1 MPHVPPVQGRFHLQ
15 CFPGAV
21 RRAVQSDAD
30 CPPSFYFPPPAD
42 YTVSGLYCDAADRLC
57 KAPVRHG
64 CDEMVIEIGTMHG
77 A

>member
-1 MPHVPPVQGRFHLQ
+1 MYPQ
-15 CFPGAV
+15 CKGGSTCNAFLGQCVAPCKF
-21 RRAVQSDAD
+21 DAD

-57 KAPVRHG
+57 KAPVRRD
-64 CDEMVIEIGTMHG
+64 CDGMVIEIGPMHG